1 MRRLVRPVLSSA
13 AALVLL
19 CAGMI
24 TVAVTGDA
32 PQAAAAGQPIT
43 LALITSQTGP
53 AAAEFSQAPAGF
65 LARIALQNAQG
76 GVNGHKIVPLV
87 INDETSPT
95 QVVTAV
101 QNAIAKGAFGIVS
114 DSPLFFEAAKYPQQQ
129 GLPVTGGYFDGPEW
143 GEQPYTN
150 MFASDNGS
158 VDPKYPANPGVGN
171 FVRSHGGTNLGV
183 YGYGISPSS
192 SIEANSAALGFK
204 HIGGKVSVVD
214 TSIPFGG
221 VDFTT
226 EALVAKQKGV
236 NSIYPTMDVNSNL
249 ALVTSLEQAG
259 VHPKVVVLPTG
270 YDPTVVTSNS
280 WGAVQGD
287 YFLSEFRPF
296 SLPNAG
302 TVQMAAALKKYQ
314 HFKPSQFPNYSQ
326 YESWTGA
333 DLMIKGLQLAGKNP
347 THAGV
352 ISALRKV
359 KSYNA
364 NGLLP
369 NTINYSTIFGHN
381 PEPTCEYYMVA
392 RTKGFVPAST
402 QPICGADIPGTT
414 SKS

>member
-1 MRRLVRPVLSSA
+1 
-13 AALVLL
+13 
-19 CAGMI
+19 MI

-32 PQAAAAGQPIT
+32 PQAAAAGAPIT

-65 LARIALQNAQG
+65 LARIALQNAKG

-101 QNAIAKGAFGIVS
+101 QNAISKGAFGIVS

-129 GLPVTGGYFDGPEW
+129 GMPVTGGYFDGPEW

-226 EALVAKQKGV
+226 EALVAKQKGI

-259 VHPKVVVLPTG
+259 VHPKGGLAHRLRPDGGHVLRVELRSGRLLPVRVPALLAAQLGDAPDGGRIAEVPALQTIAVPQLLAIRVVGRSRPDDQGTAVGGQEPDPCQCDQRPSPREVLQCQRAPAQHDQLLDDLRPQPRAHLRVLHG
-270 YDPTVVTSNS
+270 GQDQGLRARFDPT
-280 WGAVQGD
+280 
-287 YFLSEFRPF
+287 
-296 SLPNAG
+296 
-302 TVQMAAALKKYQ
+302 
-314 HFKPSQFPNYSQ
+314 
-326 YESWTGA
+326 
-333 DLMIKGLQLAGKNP
+333 DLWQ
-347 THAGV
+347 
-352 ISALRKV
+352 
-359 KSYNA
+359 
-364 NGLLP
+364 
-369 NTINYSTIFGHN
+369 
-381 PEPTCEYYMVA
+381 
-392 RTKGFVPAST
+392 
-402 QPICGADIPGTT
+402 
-414 SKS
+414 

>member
-1 MRRLVRPVLSSA
+1 MRRFVRPVLTSA

-24 TVAVTGDA
+24 TVAVTGGA
-32 PQAAAAGQPIT
+32 PQAAAAGAPIT

-76 GVNGHKIVPLV
+76 GVNGHRIVPLV

-158 VDPKYPANPGVGN
+158 IDPKYPANVGIGA
-171 FVRSHGGTNLGV
+171 FVKSHGGTNLGV

-226 EALVAKQKGV
+226 EALVAKQKGINAV
-236 NSIYPTMDVNSNL
+236 YPTMDINSNL

-259 VHPKVVVLPTG
+259 VRPKVVVLPTG
-270 YDPTVVTSNS
+270 YDPAVIRSAS
-280 WGAVQGD
+280 WSAVQGD

-296 SLPNAG
+296 SLPNGG
-302 TVQMAAALKKYQ
+302 TQQMAAALKQYQ
-314 HFKPSQFPNYSQ
+314 HFTPSQFPNYSQ

-333 DLMIKGLQLAGKNP
+333 DLMIKGLQLAGKHP

-352 ISALRKV
+352 ISALRHV

-369 NTINYSTIFGHN
+369 NTIDYSTIFGHS

-392 RTKGFVPAST
+392 RSKGFVSAAP
-402 QPICGADIPGTT
+402 QPICGRDLPGTT